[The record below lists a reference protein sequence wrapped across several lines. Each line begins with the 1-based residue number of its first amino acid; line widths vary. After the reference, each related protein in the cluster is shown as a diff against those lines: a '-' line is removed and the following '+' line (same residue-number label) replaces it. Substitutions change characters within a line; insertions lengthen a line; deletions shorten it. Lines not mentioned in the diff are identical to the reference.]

1 MPSVHHKLQF
11 GQKSDR
17 YFLAKCHNVRFC
29 SSCSNR
35 LFISLLLF
43 KFSIM
48 CHDSVAQLKRSD
60 LLSSSLP
67 AEPEAYLRRDP
78 ADRRAAQHGEGGDP
92 GLVLQPPAERE
103 THQSQQCHPSPA
115 QPAPHCPTY
124 AQTALLQPSHGKY
137 STQAQ
142 MHGSMFPVCVLIN
155 IR

>member
-1 MPSVHHKLQF
+1 
-11 GQKSDR
+11 
-17 YFLAKCHNVRFC
+17 
-29 SSCSNR
+29 
-35 LFISLLLF
+35 
-43 KFSIM
+43 M
-48 CHDSVAQLKRSD
+48 CHDDSVAQLKRFD
-60 LLSSSLP
+60 LPSSSLP

-124 AQTALLQPSHGKY
+124 AQTSLLQPSHGKY
-137 STQAQ
+137 STLAQ
-142 MHGSMFPVCVLIN
+142 MHGSMFPVCVLMN